1 MMPALPT
8 SVVLARAVS
17 VSERCAGLLAVT
29 AASLV
34 LALTRARPY
43 RLRWVVGLLQH
54 CSNEADL
61 ERAER
66 AWDIV
71 TTVSLRCASG
81 HGCLRRSLAVTL
93 LCRLWGA
100 RVTWRVGFRSPPP
113 QAHAWVEAGGEP
125 VRETVDP
132 RLIYSSIITE

>member
-1 MMPALPT
+1 M
-8 SVVLARAVS
+8 
-17 VSERCAGLLAVT
+17 
-29 AASLV
+29 
-34 LALTRARPY
+34 
-43 RLRWVVGLLQH
+43 
-54 CSNEADL
+54 
-61 ERAER
+61 
-66 AWDIV
+66 

-93 LCRLWGA
+93 LCRLRGT

-132 RLIYSSIITE
+132 RLIYSPIITE